1 MLVLSSNPMNGQ
13 TKKRKT
19 PGDMREVLA
28 QNLNRL
34 MEQRY
39 KESSN
44 RPLALAK
51 DARLSLSSVQ
61 RTLSRETGASID
73 TVESFAKVFGLPP
86 FQLIVPWGLLGE
98 LAAQPSVGVS
108 LHGRERSGQRERRVV
123 RGDNGAARKR
133 RPVG

>member
-1 MLVLSSNPMNGQ
+1 MTAYPRPVLGFPQPANGSMLHLSSKPMSGQ

-44 RPLALAK
+44 RPLALAN
-51 DARLSLSSVQ
+51 DAGVSLSSVQ

-73 TVESFAKVFGLPP
+73 TVEAFSKVFGLPP
-86 FQLIVPWGLLGE
+86 FQMIVPWGLLGDI
-98 LAAQPSVGVS
+98 AA
-108 LHGRERSGQRERRVV
+108 
-123 RGDNGAARKR
+123 D
-133 RPVG
+133 